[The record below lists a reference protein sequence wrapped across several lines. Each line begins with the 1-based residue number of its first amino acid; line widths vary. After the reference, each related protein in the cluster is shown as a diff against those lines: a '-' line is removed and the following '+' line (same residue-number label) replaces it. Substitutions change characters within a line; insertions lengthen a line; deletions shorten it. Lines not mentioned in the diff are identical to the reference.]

1 MEGGPGVDHRRL
13 DEALDILERAWT
25 GEPFSYTGTH
35 HAVENL
41 VFRPTPVQQP
51 RIPVRVVGRWPAPRS
66 MNRTIAWDGV
76 MPQVRGRS
84 PEEPL
89 SPADVAEVAAWVS
102 EHRTATTPF
111 DVIVAG
117 VLPDGPTAAAAHA
130 RAMADAGATWWVESR
145 WDIERDTPEV
155 LLDRIKQGPPGA

>member
-1 MEGGPGVDHRRL
+1 M
-13 DEALDILERAWT
+13 
-25 GEPFSYTGTH
+25 
-35 HAVENL
+35 
-41 VFRPTPVQQP
+41 
-51 RIPVRVVGRWPAPRS
+51 
-66 MNRTIAWDGV
+66 
-76 MPQVRGRS
+76 
-84 PEEPL
+84 
-89 SPADVAEVAAWVS
+89 AEVAAWVS

-117 VLPDGPTAAAAHA
+117 VLPDGPTAAAEHA